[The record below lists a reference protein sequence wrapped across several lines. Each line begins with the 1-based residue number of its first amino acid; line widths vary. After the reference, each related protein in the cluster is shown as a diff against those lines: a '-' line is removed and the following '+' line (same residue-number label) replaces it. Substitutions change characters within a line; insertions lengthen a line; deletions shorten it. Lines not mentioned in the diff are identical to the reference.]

1 MTTLSEFLAEHVDH
15 YTATLEHYAY
25 SLPQNAL
32 RFESM
37 AKLKFAV
44 SESGSHYFD
53 RDTLRFWSATTAP
66 RLYRGRVFVE
76 SVCYPDGP
84 RFWRVSWVVGPWRA
98 GACLTVEHVDTHFPS
113 YADARAAARVLA
125 GLLP

>member
-1 MTTLSEFLAEHVDH
+1 
-15 YTATLEHYAY
+15 
-25 SLPQNAL
+25 
-32 RFESM
+32 
-37 AKLKFAV
+37 
-44 SESGSHYFD
+44 
-53 RDTLRFWSATTAP
+53 
-66 RLYRGRVFVE
+66 VFVE

-84 RFWRVSWVVGPWRA
+84 RFWRVSWVVCPWRA